1 MTLYATTEITESDT
15 IVSHPSGNCPF
26 YLVKESGEGRVEVPD
41 TAVFY
46 ADYDLSEEDDE
57 ARHME

>member
-26 YLVKESGEGRVEVPD
+26 YLVKESGEGRIEVPD

-46 ADYDLSEEDDE
+46 ADYDLNEPLEEE
-57 ARHME
+57 GI